1 MRRWTRRRKQMAWS
15 ALCGAAAAGIL
26 FGFCL
31 WWSDRHLFALRAS
44 VEAEYKQEFDRLE
57 RLAAEREKQQATIW
71 AFERPLQA
79 GTRISMADLK
89 RREIAESAAPAGRVR
104 EVDDAVGKVLKI
116 DVSAKTP
123 VLASMLYE
131 EARLADDMRWVE
143 TAVIQLPLLLSKRDA
158 IDVRIRFPDGQDY
171 VILSRKGV
179 HELQEPTI
187 WLQMN
192 ERERLSFS
200 SACVDAY
207 LHGGQ
212 IYALRYIEPHL
223 QKDAAVNYPPNEQV
237 LKLMQSNPN
246 IAKEAKT
253 ALMSRLREQMENAWA
268 DKAAERDTS
277 GGVRMRPEQGTQ
289 EAAGYP
295 VPAHPAGA
303 SPLTGRAPEAV
314 RNSPFVGPKGGTST
328 ERLTQDTPRPLPDT
342 VPGSAGT
349 EKEPDRRPAQLPSP
363 DEPVH
368 SIPEEESQQGTGGSG
383 NHTENATEHESI
395 FSEPDRR

>member
-1 MRRWTRRRKQMAWS
+1 MRRWTRRRRQMAWS
-15 ALCGAAAAGIL
+15 ALCGAAVAGIL
-26 FGFCL
+26 FGFYL
-31 WWSDRHLFALRAS
+31 WWSDRQLLALRSS
-44 VEAEYKQEFDRLE
+44 VEAEYKQEFHRLE
-57 RLAAEREKQQATIW
+57 RLAAEQRKQQAAIW
-71 AFERPLQA
+71 VFDRPLQA

-104 EVDDAVGKVLKI
+104 EADDAIGKVLKI

-143 TAVIQLPLLLSKRDA
+143 TAVIQLPLLLGKRDA

-171 VILSRKGV
+171 VILSRKAI
-179 HELQEPTI
+179 HELQEPTV
-187 WLQMN
+187 WLQMD

-223 QKDAAVNYPPNEQV
+223 QKDAAVTYPPNEQV

-246 IAKEAKT
+246 IVKQANA
-253 ALMSRLREQMENAWA
+253 ALMSRLRQQMEKEWA
-268 DKAAERDTS
+268 DKAAERDAP
-277 GGVRMRPEQGTQ
+277 VRGRMNPEQGTQ
-289 EAAGYP
+289 AAGYS
-295 VPAHPAGA
+295 VPAYAAGA

-314 RNSPFVGPKGGTST
+314 RDSPFVGPKDGTSA
-328 ERLTQDTPRPLPDT
+328 EQFAQDMQRPLPDT
-342 VPGSAGT
+342 VPGGAGT
-349 EKEPDRRPAQLPSP
+349 EKEPVGRPA
-363 DEPVH
+363 EPLLLNEPEH
-368 SIPEEESQQGTGGSG
+368 SIPEDASQQRAGGAG
-383 NHTENATEHESI
+383 NHREDATEHESI
-395 FSEPDRR
+395 FSETVRR

>member
-1 MRRWTRRRKQMAWS
+1 MRRWTRRSKQMAWS

-26 FGFCL
+26 FGFYL
-31 WWSDRHLFALRAS
+31 WWSDRQLLVLRSS

-57 RLAAEREKQQATIW
+57 RLAAEQRKQQAAIW
-71 AFERPLQA
+71 VFERPLQA

-89 RREIAESAAPAGRVR
+89 RREIAVSAAPAGRVR
-104 EVDDAVGKVLKI
+104 EVDDAIGKVLKI

-171 VILSRKGV
+171 VILSRKAI
-179 HELQEPTI
+179 HELQEPTV
-187 WLQMN
+187 WLQMD

-246 IAKEAKT
+246 IVKQANA
-253 ALMSRLREQMENAWA
+253 ALMSRLRQQMEKEWA
-268 DKAAERDTS
+268 NKAAERDAP
-277 GGVRMRPEQGTQ
+277 VRARMNPEQGTQ
-289 EAAGYP
+289 AAGYS
-295 VPAHPAGA
+295 VPAYAAGA

-314 RNSPFVGPKGGTST
+314 RDSPFVGPKDGTSA
-328 ERLTQDTPRPLPDT
+328 EQFAQDTQRPLPDT
-342 VPGSAGT
+342 VPGGAET
-349 EKEPDRRPAQLPSP
+349 EKEPAGPPAEPLLP
-363 DEPVH
+363 DEPED
-368 SIPEEESQQGTGGSG
+368 SIPEDASQQRAGGAG
-383 NHTENATEHESI
+383 EPREDATEHESI
-395 FSEPDRR
+395 FSEPVRR

>member
-1 MRRWTRRRKQMAWS
+1 MRRWTRRSKQMAWS

-26 FGFCL
+26 FGFYL
-31 WWSDRHLFALRAS
+31 WWSDRQLLVLRSS

-57 RLAAEREKQQATIW
+57 RLAAEQRKQQAAIW
-71 AFERPLQA
+71 VFERPLQA
-79 GTRISMADLK
+79 GTRISMADLT

-104 EVDDAVGKVLKI
+104 EVDDAIGKVLKI

-171 VILSRKGV
+171 VILSRKAI
-179 HELQEPTI
+179 HELQEPTV
-187 WLQMN
+187 WLQMD

-246 IAKEAKT
+246 IVKQANA
-253 ALMSRLREQMENAWA
+253 ALMSRLRRQMEKEWA
-268 DKAAERDTS
+268 DKAAERDAP
-277 GGVRMRPEQGTQ
+277 VRARMNPEQGTQ
-289 EAAGYP
+289 AAGYSI
-295 VPAHPAGA
+295 PAYAAGA

-314 RNSPFVGPKGGTST
+314 RDSPFVGPKDGTSA
-328 ERLTQDTPRPLPDT
+328 EQFAQDTQRPLPDT
-342 VPGSAGT
+342 VPGGAET
-349 EKEPDRRPAQLPSP
+349 EKEPAGPPAEPLLP
-363 DEPVH
+363 DEPED
-368 SIPEEESQQGTGGSG
+368 SIPEDASQQRAGGAG
-383 NHTENATEHESI
+383 EPREDATEHESI
-395 FSEPDRR
+395 FSEPVRR

>member
-1 MRRWTRRRKQMAWS
+1 MAWS

-26 FGFCL
+26 FGFYL
-31 WWSDRHLFALRAS
+31 WWSDRQLLVLRSS

-57 RLAAEREKQQATIW
+57 RLAAEQRKQQAAIW
-71 AFERPLQA
+71 VFERPLQA

-104 EVDDAVGKVLKI
+104 EVDDAIGKVLKI

-171 VILSRKGV
+171 VILSRKAI
-179 HELQEPTI
+179 HELQEPTV
-187 WLQMN
+187 WLQMD

-246 IAKEAKT
+246 IVKQANA
-253 ALMSRLREQMENAWA
+253 ALMSRLRQQMEKEWT
-268 DKAAERDTS
+268 DKAAERDAP
-277 GGVRMRPEQGTQ
+277 VRARMNPEQGTQ
-289 EAAGYP
+289 SAGYS
-295 VPAHPAGA
+295 VPAYAAGA

-314 RNSPFVGPKGGTST
+314 RDSPFVGPKDGTSA
-328 ERLTQDTPRPLPDT
+328 EQFAQDTQRPLPDT
-342 VPGSAGT
+342 VPGGAET
-349 EKEPDRRPAQLPSP
+349 EKEPAGPPAEPLLP
-363 DEPVH
+363 DESEH
-368 SIPEEESQQGTGGSG
+368 SIPEDASQQRAGEDGDRR
-383 NHTENATEHESI
+383 EDATEHESI
-395 FSEPDRR
+395 FSEPVRR